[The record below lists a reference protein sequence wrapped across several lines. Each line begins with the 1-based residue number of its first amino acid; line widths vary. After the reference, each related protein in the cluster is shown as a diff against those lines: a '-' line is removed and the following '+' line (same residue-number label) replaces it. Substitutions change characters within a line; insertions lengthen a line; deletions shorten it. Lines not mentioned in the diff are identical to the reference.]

1 MRNRIKQRYYDSHKE
16 EIQARALQYRH
27 TPRGYLN
34 AVYQNMRK
42 RVHGRDIG
50 KEHLYEGLPLL
61 DKASFVE
68 WSLGDTAY
76 QVLFLEWERADFLAY
91 QGPSIDRRNSSKG
104 YVLENLRWIT
114 HSLNSQMGAISRW
127 AA

>member
-1 MRNRIKQRYYDSHKE
+1 VKNPIKQRYYDTHKS
-16 EIQARALQYRH
+16 EIQRRALLYRQ

-34 AVYQNMRK
+34 CVYQNMRK
-42 RVHGRDIG
+42 RVRGKDKG

-61 DKASFVE
+61 DKVSFVE

-76 QVLFLEWERADFLAY
+76 QILFLEWERGGFRAF

-104 YVLENLRWIT
+104 YVIDNLRWVT

-127 AA
+127 ST

>member
-1 MRNRIKQRYYDSHKE
+1 MRNPIKQRYYDSHKE
-16 EIQARALQYRH
+16 EIQERALQYRH

-34 AVYQNMRK
+34 AAYQNMRK
-42 RVHGRDIG
+42 RVRGKDTG

-61 DKASFVE
+61 EKALFVE

-76 QVLFLEWERADFLAY
+76 QALFLEWERGGFLAY
-91 QGPSIDRRNSSKG
+91 QGPSIDRRSSNKG
-104 YVLENLRWIT
+104 YVVENLRWIT
-114 HSLNSQMGAISRW
+114 HSLNSQLGAISRW